1 MSGGHRH
8 GMVQTLSYT
17 KIKGNAHRWKIQQ
30 FCLKPSL
37 PKTCAPCDW
46 NILRFESFERIPGL
60 ENHRFSVGYQG
71 QTDRKRTARKRAKVI
86 ENDRGKGGESV
97 AYANVIVDISLDK
110 LDKTFQYRIPE
121 GIQDLI
127 QPGVQVDIPFGSRTL
142 TGYVIEVTDD
152 AEFDVAKTKELIGVH
167 KGSVPI
173 ESQLI
178 ALAGWMRKNYGS
190 TMNQA
195 LKTVL
200 PIKKQTKQVEHR
212 SVTLGIPKGE
222 AMQKLALFE
231 AKHYTAKARLLR
243 ELIEEERIDYAL
255 VTQKLNVSAA
265 TIRGMSEQ
273 GIVVIETTTSY
284 RNPVEHL
291 AQKEYRLKLNEEQ
304 QRVVD
309 TVTHDWDEGRRQTY
323 LLKGVTGSGKTEVYM
338 ELIAHVL
345 AEGRQVIVLIPEIAL
360 TYQTVMRFYNR
371 FGDRVSIMNSRLSQG
386 ERYDQFER
394 AKSGDIDIMIGP
406 RSALFTPFERLGLII
421 IDEEHETSYKSEN
434 APRYHAREVAIERA
448 RMNQASVVL
457 GSATPSV
464 ESYYQAK
471 NGNYKLLELNKRVKD
486 QKLPECEVV
495 DLREELKEGNRS
507 ILSTRLQ
514 DLMEERLEKGEQ
526 TMLFLNR
533 RGVSGFISCRACGYV
548 VKCPHCDVSL
558 SQHAGGRMVCHY
570 CGYEEPQPKVCP
582 SCGSKY
588 LGGFK
593 AGTQKIEELVK
604 KRFPQASVLRMD
616 YDTTRTKDS
625 YEKILQAFANREADI
640 LIGTQ
645 MIVKGHDFANVTL
658 VGVLAADMSLKVAD
672 FHASER
678 TFQLLTQAVGRAGR
692 GEKPGQAII
701 QTYDPEH
708 FAIQTVKVQDYEAFY
723 EQEIAYRG
731 MLSYPP
737 VSNLLVV
744 HVMGGHEPLVART
757 ANLIAEKLKS
767 AITRSGRRVL
777 VVGPADASVAKVND
791 VYRKMVYMKAT
802 DYGTLVALKDALEQF
817 GKKTNAFA
825 KVTIQFDF
833 NPASGF

>member
-1 MSGGHRH
+1 M
-8 GMVQTLSYT
+8 
-17 KIKGNAHRWKIQQ
+17 
-30 FCLKPSL
+30 
-37 PKTCAPCDW
+37 
-46 NILRFESFERIPGL
+46 
-60 ENHRFSVGYQG
+60 
-71 QTDRKRTARKRAKVI
+71 
-86 ENDRGKGGESV
+86 

-142 TGYVIEVTDD
+142 TGYVIEVTDE

-291 AQKEYRLKLNEEQ
+291 AQKEYRLQLNEEQ

-309 TVTHDWDEGRRQTY
+309 TVTHDWDEERRQTY

-514 DLMEERLEKGEQ
+514 ELMEERLEKGEQ

-604 KRFPQASVLRMD
+604 KRFPKASVLRMD

-708 FAIQTVKVQDYEAFY
+708 FAIQTAKVQDYEAFY

-744 HVMGGHEPLVART
+744 HVMGGQEPLVART

-791 VYRKMVYMKAT
+791 VYRKMVYMKAA
-802 DYGTLVALKDALEQF
+802 DYKTLVALKDALEQF
-817 GKKTNAFA
+817 GKKTNAFS

>member
-1 MSGGHRH
+1 M
-8 GMVQTLSYT
+8 
-17 KIKGNAHRWKIQQ
+17 
-30 FCLKPSL
+30 
-37 PKTCAPCDW
+37 
-46 NILRFESFERIPGL
+46 
-60 ENHRFSVGYQG
+60 
-71 QTDRKRTARKRAKVI
+71 
-86 ENDRGKGGESV
+86 

-127 QPGVQVDIPFGSRTL
+127 QPGVQVDIPFGNRTL

-152 AEFDVAKTKELIGVH
+152 AEFDVVKTKELIGVH

-708 FAIQTVKVQDYEAFY
+708 FAIQTAKVQDYEAFY

-744 HVMGGHEPLVART
+744 HVMGGQEPLVART

-767 AITRSGRRVL
+767 AITKSGRRVL

-791 VYRKMVYMKAT
+791 VYRKMVYMKAA

>member
-1 MSGGHRH
+1 M
-8 GMVQTLSYT
+8 
-17 KIKGNAHRWKIQQ
+17 
-30 FCLKPSL
+30 
-37 PKTCAPCDW
+37 
-46 NILRFESFERIPGL
+46 
-60 ENHRFSVGYQG
+60 
-71 QTDRKRTARKRAKVI
+71 I

-127 QPGVQVDIPFGSRTL
+127 QPGVQVDIPFGNRTL

-152 AEFDVAKTKELIGVH
+152 AEFDVVKTKELIGVH

-708 FAIQTVKVQDYEAFY
+708 FAIQTAKVQDYEAFY

-744 HVMGGHEPLVART
+744 HVMGGQEPLVART

-767 AITRSGRRVL
+767 AITKSGRRVL

-791 VYRKMVYMKAT
+791 VYRKMVYMKAA